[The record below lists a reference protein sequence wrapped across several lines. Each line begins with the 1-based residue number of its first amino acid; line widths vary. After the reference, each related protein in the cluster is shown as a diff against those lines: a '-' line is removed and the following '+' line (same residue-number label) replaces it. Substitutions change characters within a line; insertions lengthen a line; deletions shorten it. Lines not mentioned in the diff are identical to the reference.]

1 MLMKKDFW
9 LVVNKLGL
17 EDHEVDLAALI
28 WEKCEKAMQ
37 GKTNQTPT
45 LLTGK
50 APRIQG
56 PKTFAPRSTFN
67 EVSPDETALTRE
79 ELQFLK
85 SYLNKSLSFQT
96 EHMKRLKASIAN
108 IWNSC
113 DPSDPSSTFQF
124 KSLNE
129 LKDIMRSYKSTFNKM
144 SKIQT
149 KIKRK
154 LGK

>member
-9 LVVNKLGL
+9 LVINKLGL

-56 PKTFAPRSTFN
+56 AKTFVLKPAT
-67 EVSPDETALTRE
+67 PDETALTRE

-85 SYLNKSLSFQT
+85 SHLNKILSFQT
-96 EHMKRLKASIAN
+96 EYMKRLKASIAN
-108 IWNSC
+108 VWDVC
-113 DPSDPSSTFQF
+113 DPSDPPSTFQF

-129 LKDIMRSYKSTFNKM
+129 LKDIMRSCKSTFSKM